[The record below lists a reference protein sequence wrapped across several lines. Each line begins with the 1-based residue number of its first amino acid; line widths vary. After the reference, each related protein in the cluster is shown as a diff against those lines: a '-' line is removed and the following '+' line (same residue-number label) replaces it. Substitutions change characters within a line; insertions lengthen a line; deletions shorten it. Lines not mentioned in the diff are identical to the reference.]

1 VAVASTPRSRFPG
14 DALVA
19 EGLAS
24 LAAGQVT
31 VPSLLVSIASRRL
44 RALGEQVSEPLS
56 DPERRLHHLLERELG
71 PAAHSR
77 YNAFVRQVVSY
88 CAAREQDARRLE
100 R

>member
-1 VAVASTPRSRFPG
+1 VAVVGTSRSRFPG

-31 VPSLLVSIASRRL
+31 VFSLLVSIASRRL
-44 RALGEQVSEPLS
+44 QALGEQVPEPLS
-56 DPERRLHHLLERELG
+56 DPERRLQQLLEHELG
-71 PAAHSR
+71 PAAHGR
-77 YNAFVRQVVSY
+77 YNALVRQVVSY
-88 CAAREQDARRLE
+88 CAAREQDARRLK